1 MRRLYIVE
9 ATVKP
14 QSWTQTLG
22 SDGLLIP
29 KRILYID
36 AEGWFVTASD
46 QYDRRE
52 NLWKTIA
59 TFNAY
64 RDRTGSDAKLA
75 VYPWKR
81 MLQTAMVDE
90 DIQNGFS
97 SVMYTPGPESG
108 RTEGWRVNTGTI
120 SKDLLD
126 IYNLD
131 WRSMQNP

>member
-1 MRRLYIVE
+1 
-9 ATVKP
+9 
-14 QSWTQTLG
+14 
-22 SDGLLIP
+22 
-29 KRILYID
+29 
-36 AEGWFVTASD
+36 
-46 QYDRRE
+46 
-52 NLWKTIA
+52 LWKTIA

-64 RDRTGSDAKLA
+64 RDRTGSDAKLV

-81 MLQTAMVDE
+81 TLQTAMVDE

-108 RTEGWRVNTGTI
+108 GAEGWRVNTGTV

-126 IYNLD
+126 IYQLD